1 MTANEEEA
9 AAFRDEVNDKWI
21 ELALD
26 GFNDDDVWAREA
38 TEEFYGDNDRGWV
51 EERLFE
57 TDMAIVEWRKLA
69 SQRNRGIQRRENL

>member
-1 MTANEEEA
+1 
-9 AAFRDEVNDKWI
+9 VNDKWI
-21 ELALD
+21 ALALD

-38 TEEFYGDNDRGWV
+38 TEEFYGDNDRGWI

-69 SQRNRGIQRRENL
+69 SLRNRGIQRLENL

>member
-1 MTANEEEA
+1 MSYCHSDYR
-9 AAFRDEVNDKWI
+9 F
-21 ELALD
+21 
-26 GFNDDDVWAREA
+26 GFS
-38 TEEFYGDNDRGWV
+38 EEFYGDNDRGWI

>member
-1 MTANEEEA
+1 MTTNKGEA
-9 AAFRDEVNDKWI
+9 DAFREEVNDKWI
-21 ELALD
+21 ALALD

-38 TEEFYGDNDRGWV
+38 TEEFYGDNDRGWI

-69 SQRNRGIQRRENL
+69 SLRNRGIQRRENL